1 MRGGGEGDAVADT
14 KEDESVVLMLVLP
27 FEDDGDDALV
37 AAGVHFDTI
46 SF

>member
-1 MRGGGEGDAVADT
+1 M
-14 KEDESVVLMLVLP
+14 VLMLVLP